1 MPRLVRTLVLALPLL
16 IGAVAAAAWLRS
28 VGTDP
33 LADALA
39 RARPLGVLVMLGC
52 TAAWLVLRFVR
63 WQYLLRQAGIRVPI
77 RPTISTY
84 LAGLPG
90 TATPAYVG
98 ELIRGVFLRR
108 RFGTPVRSA
117 TAVLVL
123 ERLYDVIALGLLL
136 ALVAVVAGATREA
149 AIGVL
154 FALLGV
160 VLLAMLWPL
169 ARRAGLDASNL
180 AWLRRPG
187 TVLKVLALSLAPW
200 LVAALLFAGAGWALG
215 LAIPPATSVRVFS
228 LATLLGAVTLLPAG
242 VGGMGSVA
250 IVELRALGFGLSDAV
265 AAVTLVRLTSTGLA
279 LGIGVVFLWREL
291 RTIREL
297 GAPPD
302 VLPDAA
308 AHFDQIA
315 EEYNRQWSPH
325 MWELLLGRKLD
336 LMARA
341 LDGGAGKGIGLDLG
355 CGLGIQVDEMRR
367 RGFRVIGIDP
377 SSGLLRA
384 GRRHGLDLIAGSALE
399 LPFRNASLDFVYAI
413 GVLHHLPGRQAQA
426 CAYREVARVLKPGG
440 LFLIHES
447 NPRNPLFRFYM
458 GYLFP
463 VLKSIDEG
471 TEWWIDPSQPL
482 ATSEFVV
489 DDVRYFTWL
498 PDFTPRALLP
508 PALSIERRLERGP
521 FRSWS
526 AHYMA
531 VLRRSETRATQ
542 ALTEFEGR
550 ALAREEG

>member
-1 MPRLVRTLVLALPLL
+1 MSRLTRTLLFAVPLL
-16 IGAVAAAAWLRS
+16 IGALAAAAWLRG
-28 VGTDP
+28 VGVDP
-33 LADALA
+33 VIDALS
-39 RARPLGVLVMLGC
+39 RVRPLGVLAMLGC
-52 TAAWLVLRFVR
+52 TAAWLVLRFLR
-63 WQYLLRQAGIRVPI
+63 WQYLLRQSGIRVPI

-108 RFGTPVRSA
+108 RFGTPLRSS

-123 ERLYDVIALGLLL
+123 ERLYDVIALGVLL
-136 ALVAVVAGATREA
+136 ALFAGARREA
-149 AIGVL
+149 AIGGL
-154 FALLGV
+154 FALLGAL
-160 VLLAMLWPL
+160 LLALFWPL
-169 ARRAGLDASNL
+169 ARRGGLDATNE
-180 AWLRRPG
+180 AWLRSPG
-187 TVLKVLALSLAPW
+187 TMLKVLALSLAPW

-215 LAIPPATSVRVFS
+215 IPISMAGSVRVFS

-250 IVELRALGFGLSDAV
+250 IVELGARGLGLSDAV
-265 AAVTLVRLTSTGLA
+265 TAVTLVRLMSTGVAMA
-279 LGIGVVFLWREL
+279 LGLVFLWREL

-297 GAPPD
+297 GAPPT

-308 AHFDQIA
+308 AHFDEIA
-315 EEYNRQWSPH
+315 GEYNRQWSPH

-336 LMARA
+336 LMATA
-341 LDGGAGKGIGLDLG
+341 LEGSPRQGIGLDLG
-355 CGLGIQVDEMRR
+355 CGLGIQVDEMTR

-384 GRRHGLDLIAGSALE
+384 GRKHGLDLIAGSALE

-426 CAYREVARVLKPGG
+426 SAYREVARVLKPGG
-440 LFLIHES
+440 VFLIHES

-471 TEWWIDPSQPL
+471 TEWWIDPAQPL
-482 ATSEFVV
+482 ATSAFVL
-489 DDVRYFTWL
+489 DDVRFFTWL

-508 PALSIERRLERGP
+508 AAISIERRLERGP

-531 VLRRSETRATQ
+531 VLRRGEVELRPAH
-542 ALTEFEGR
+542 AAAAAADR
-550 ALAREEG
+550 ALAREDA